1 MVVRRIAGRTRLAE
15 LRCRPPLQALRAHH
29 LDPNLPDMAFVIVA
43 SPGGGVLQGD
53 RLELSVEVE
62 AGARLH
68 LDTSSATRLY
78 RMPGGAAASDV
89 RLDVGPGACL
99 ELVPDPYVPYAGARF
114 RQETRA
120 IVHETGVLLLGE
132 VVAAGRAA
140 RAEELRYERF
150 ETALDVRRP
159 SGELLYRDTC
169 RLVPGEGLDAPGL
182 LGRGRPVLGT
192 LHVVAAGFAPDALA
206 SALEAEEGLAGAY
219 WGASELP
226 HGAGAWLRVLAP
238 DVARAAAAIDAGW
251 RAARRALMGC
261 EPPRS
266 RRY

>member
-1 MVVRRIAGRTRLAE
+1 MVARRIRCCTRITE

-29 LDPNLPDMAFVIVA
+29 LDPALPDMAFVIVA

-78 RMPGGAAASDV
+78 RMPAGEARSAVGL
-89 RLDVGPGACL
+89 RVGPGAVL
-99 ELVPDPYVPYAGARF
+99 EWVPDPYVPFAGARF

-120 IVHETGVLLLGE
+120 VVDETGVVILGE

-140 RAEELRYERF
+140 SGERLRYELF
-150 ETALDVRRP
+150 ESALEARRP
-159 SGELLYRDTC
+159 SGALLYRDAC
-169 RLVPGEGLDAPGL
+169 RLAPAEGLEAAGL
-182 LGRGRPVLGT
+182 LGAGRPVVGT
-192 LHVVAAGFAPDALA
+192 LHVVAAGFGPSQLADALA
-206 SALEAEEGLAGAY
+206 CVPGAY
-219 WGASELP
+219 GGASELP
-226 HGAGAWLRVLAP
+226 NGAGAWLRVLAP
-238 DVARAAAAIDAGW
+238 DVATAAAAVEAGW
-251 RAARRALMGC
+251 RAARRTLLGAG
-261 EPPRS
+261 PPRS